1 MKGIMKVNAKSRE
14 EVGKKIARKL
24 RKEGEI
30 PAIIYGGGIK
40 SIPISIKVDDV
51 MEILKS
57 EKGENTI
64 LRITRDKKI
73 VDAMLKE
80 LQYDYLS
87 DNIIHADFIRI
98 DMEKPIEVNIP
109 IVIKG
114 ESIAV
119 KIEEGIFD
127 FVTRELKIRCLPNDI
142 IKEIEVDVS
151 NLHIGNSIK
160 VGEIEFGED
169 IMLLSDPD
177 TVICSVSTKRVEIEE
192 EVEEEVEE
200 VEGEGV
206 EKEEGKEKEEGVEKG
221 EGKEKGEGEEV
232 KKGEKKGEKKGKR

>member
-1 MKGIMKVNAKSRE
+1 MKGTMKINAKSRE

-40 SIPISIKVDDV
+40 SIPISIKVNDV
-51 MEILKS
+51 MKILKT

-64 LRITRDKKI
+64 LRITRDKKVI
-73 VDAMLKE
+73 DAMIKE

-98 DMEKPIEVNIP
+98 DLEKPIEVNIP
-109 IVIKG
+109 IVIRG
-114 ESIAV
+114 ESIGV
-119 KIEEGIFD
+119 KVEEGIFD

-160 VGEIEFGED
+160 VGEIEFGEE
-169 IMLLSDPD
+169 IMLLSDLD
-177 TVICSVSTKRVEIEE
+177 TVICSVSTKRVEVEE
-192 EVEEEVEE
+192 EVEEE

-206 EKEEGKEKEEGVEKG
+206 EKEEGKEKEEG
-221 EGKEKGEGEEV
+221 EEV
-232 KKGEKKGEKKGKR
+232 KKEEKKEKKN